1 MASSHISSIV
11 TLSAL
16 SVILNGSEA
25 TNFFK
30 QRINF
35 RHPDSVSATFIVSV
49 DLRCGSLCVKTPECN
64 AYNVGPATHG
74 SGERLCELVTADAN
88 SATASIV
95 RATGWT
101 FYLGK
106 QLLNPCYVKSAPFC
120 ID

>member
-1 MASSHISSIV
+1 MASSCISSIV

-25 TNFFK
+25 ADFFK

-35 RHPDSVSATFIVSV
+35 RHRGGILATFIVSA

-64 AYNVGPATHG
+64 AYNVGPATSG
-74 SGERLCELVTADAN
+74 SGGRRCELVTADQNTA
-88 SATASIV
+88 AASIV

-101 FYLGK
+101 LYLGK
-106 QLLNPCYVKSAPFC
+106 LTVKYAF
-120 ID
+120 DL

>member
-1 MASSHISSIV
+1 MASSYISSIV

-25 TNFFK
+25 ANFFK

-35 RHPDSVSATFIVSV
+35 RRPDSVFATFTVSV
-49 DLRCGSLCVKTPECN
+49 DLRCGSLCVNTPECN

-74 SGERLCELVTADAN
+74 SSERRCELVTADQNTA
-88 SATASIV
+88 AASIV

-101 FYLGK
+101 LYLGK
-106 QLLNPCYVKSAPFC
+106 LTVKYAF
-120 ID
+120 DL